1 MTPAD
6 VLRADLRLV
15 ADLVPAG
22 SRVLDL
28 GCGDGA
34 LLAHLRDRRSCTVRG
49 VELSEEGVAS
59 CVARGLS
66 VVQADLDA
74 GLRDLPDYSADV
86 VVLSQTLQVV
96 RDPRLV
102 INEMMRVGHRGVVSY
117 PNFAQLSSRVRLGV
131 EGRMP
136 VSAMLPYQWYDTPNI
151 HLTTIKDFRAY
162 CAADGLTIERE
173 LALDVR
179 GDRATPVRALPNLR
193 ANLAIAVITREV

>member
-15 ADLVPAG
+15 ADLVPEG

-34 LLAHLRDRRSCTVRG
+34 LLAHLRDQRACTVRG
-49 VELSEEGVAS
+49 VELSEDGVAA

-74 GLRDLPDYSADV
+74 GLRDLPDATADV

-102 INEMMRVGHRGVVSY
+102 INEMMRVGGRGVVSY
-117 PNFAQLSSRVRLGV
+117 PNFAQLSSRVRLGL

-136 VSAMLPYQWYDTPNI
+136 VSTMLPYQWYDTPNI
-151 HLTTIKDFRAY
+151 HLTTIKDFRSY
-162 CAADGLTIERE
+162 CAAEGLIIERE

-179 GDRATPVRALPNLR
+179 GERADRVRFLPNLR
-193 ANLAIAVITREV
+193 ANLAIAVVARDV